1 MFTENIRR
9 NAYSVNVL
17 PENRIYQKDWHLI
30 MKMWLTVKNAFFNFQ
45 LNNPFVIWGISYSV

>member
-17 PENRIYQKDWHLI
+17 PENRIYQEDWHLI
-30 MKMWLTVKNAFFNFQ
+30 MKMWLTVKNAFFNF
-45 LNNPFVIWGISYSV
+45 